1 MTDNRVTLRDV
12 ARQAGVSHQTV
23 SRVINGS
30 DKVRPATKA
39 HVEAVIAELDY
50 RPNAM
55 ARSMARGRSGIL
67 ACIAPNLTDYTFAS
81 IIEGAQSAAREH
93 DYFLLSASA
102 HDEAQFSKLVDQLVN
117 TRRTEG
123 IIVINPYV
131 NERYRHL
138 PDDVPVVFAGAR
150 PREDSTTSVAL
161 DDVVVA
167 REATEHLLSLG
178 HRTIGMVTGPM
189 EEDCCQDRHLGY
201 CQALQAATLPVDD
214 ELIIEGDWSP
224 ESGYNGLCTLLAK
237 ENRLTAL
244 FMQNDSMAVGALRAA
259 RDLDLRV
266 PEDLSV
272 ISVDD
277 IPYSS
282 FFTPPLTTFRQ
293 DFEFIGAEATRLLAE
308 AIENPTDERTHLLI
322 SAELVL
328 RRSTDAPPATV

>member
-1 MTDNRVTLRDV
+1 M
-12 ARQAGVSHQTV
+12 
-23 SRVINGS
+23 
-30 DKVRPATKA
+30 
-39 HVEAVIAELDY
+39 
-50 RPNAM
+50 
-55 ARSMARGRSGIL
+55 
-67 ACIAPNLTDYTFAS
+67 
-81 IIEGAQSAAREH
+81 
-93 DYFLLSASA
+93 
-102 HDEAQFSKLVDQLVN
+102 
-117 TRRTEG
+117 
-123 IIVINPYV
+123 
-131 NERYRHL
+131 
-138 PDDVPVVFAGAR
+138 
-150 PREDSTTSVAL
+150 
-161 DDVVVA
+161 A

-189 EEDCCQDRHLGY
+189 EEDCCRDRHLGY

-282 FFTPPLTTFRQ
+282 FYASAHDVSAGLRVYRCGSDT
-293 DFEFIGAEATRLLAE
+293 LASGGNRE
-308 AIENPTDERTHLLI
+308 SSDERTSVDFGRI
-322 SAELVL
+322 STASLD
-328 RRSTDAPPATV
+328 RRTPATV